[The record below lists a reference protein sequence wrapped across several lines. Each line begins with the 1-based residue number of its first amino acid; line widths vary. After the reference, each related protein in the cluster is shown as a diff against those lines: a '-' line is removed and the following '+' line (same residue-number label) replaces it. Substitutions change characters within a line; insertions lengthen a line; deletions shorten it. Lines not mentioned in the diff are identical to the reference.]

1 MEKFSQ
7 IIMMK
12 NQEIQFAFWNF
23 KSEYFL
29 NLQDLV
35 PSTIAPFMFL
45 LTLTDS
51 NLSPRSI

>member
-35 PSTIAPFMFL
+35 RSTIAPFMFL